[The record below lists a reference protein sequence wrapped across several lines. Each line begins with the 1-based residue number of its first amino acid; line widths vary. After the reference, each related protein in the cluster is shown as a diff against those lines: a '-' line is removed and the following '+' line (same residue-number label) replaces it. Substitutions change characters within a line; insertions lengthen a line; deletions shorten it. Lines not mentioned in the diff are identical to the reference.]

1 MTHFPKPKIFGE
13 KNGHVYLFFQV
24 FLIFGSSK
32 EGWIL
37 TYSEFNL
44 FWYAVLV
51 EVYEDYPTSHVGS

>member
-1 MTHFPKPKIFGE
+1 MAMFTF
-13 KNGHVYLFFQV
+13 FFQV

-37 TYSEFNL
+37 IYSESNL

-51 EVYEDYPTSHVGS
+51 EVYEDYPTSHVGSWKGEECINSLFR